1 MFSKAKFQHD
11 NLTYDIRVFLGLDE
25 IFLFKN
31 SLPENIIPKIGD
43 VVILDFEDSHFY
55 IKSVTPLFSEN
66 NEWSNYALDVEV
78 K

>member
-1 MFSKAKFQHD
+1 MFSRAKFQHD
-11 NLTYDIRVFLGLDE
+11 NLIYDVRVSLGLDE

-55 IKSVTPLFSEN
+55 VKSVTPLFSDN
-66 NEWSNYALDVEV
+66 SEWSNYALDVEV
-78 K
+78 I